1 MSNVIADSNQ
11 TEGKKFWD
19 DGAGFFGR
27 GYMEGDNSFEGFLST
42 SMNLQA
48 RTDREVE
55 GVIRY
60 LEVKPGD
67 SILDCPTGY
76 GRHSIALAQRGFE
89 VVGSDINSEML
100 APAIERSKGLDNIRF
115 VKENMQDIAYQEQ
128 FNGIINLFF
137 SFGFFETEEENN
149 DVVRRFYNALK
160 PGGRF
165 LMHTDVNVPY
175 LQSGNYKFHET
186 RNLFTGKKLEIN
198 EHFDAENN
206 RLYGQWILISAD
218 GIRQPL
224 TPYKHIVYT
233 FESFAKICQEI
244 GFINIKGY
252 GDWEGTPVKNDSE
265 EMMVVAQ
272 KPW

>member
-11 TEGKKFWD
+11 IEGKKFWD

-60 LEVKPGD
+60 LEVTPGD

-76 GRHSIALAQRGFE
+76 GRHSIALAQRGFN
-89 VVGSDINSEML
+89 VTGSDINSEML
-100 APAIERSKGLDNIRF
+100 APAIQRAQGIDNIRF
-115 VKENMQDIAYQEQ
+115 VQENMQDIAYQEE
-128 FNGIINLFF
+128 FNGITNLFF

-160 PGGRF
+160 PGGIF

-233 FESFAKICQEI
+233 FESFAKICKEI

-252 GDWEGTPVKNDSE
+252 GDWEGTPVRDDSE